1 MKKLLV
7 AALGLGIA
15 LGTVS
20 FAAQDTQQPDTG
32 KKAKKHKK
40 NKKGNSSDTTS
51 APKM

>member
-15 LGTVS
+15 LGSVS
-20 FAAQDTQQPDTG
+20 FAAQDTQQPDTS

-40 NKKGNSSDTTS
+40 GKKGSSDTSTN
-51 APKM
+51 KM